1 MSWDNK
7 VIWSEGLFL
16 RPQHLQ
22 QNDRYVEKLVRS
34 RSAGLRGYGWGLTE
48 LTLNRDL
55 LSLGKIA
62 ISSARG
68 IMEDGTPFSIPDDA
82 DQPTPFEPPGHLRDS
97 LIHLAVPVYQPGAV
111 ETDSRPDA
119 DVVVRYAMTDQELVD
134 TNAGERDGASIEVGR
149 LRFQL
154 LPDEADR
161 AGFTCIPI
169 ARLIEVRADRQ
180 VMLDDSHIPPMLD
193 CAAAPNLADYITEIR
208 GLLHHRGE
216 ALAARVGQS
225 GTRGVAE
232 IADFLLLQ
240 AINRYE
246 PMFAHLSSAATV
258 HPETLYGHMA
268 QLCGELAT
276 YARADKR
283 PPAIG
288 VYRHED
294 LALTFRPVIQSIR
307 QSLSAVLEQTAVPI
321 PLRQHKYGVQVAE
334 VADRTLFT
342 TATFVLAVRAD
353 VEIERLRRAFPSQI
367 KIGPAD
373 KIKELVNVALPGIVI
388 NALPVAPR
396 QIPFH
401 VGVTYFEVDQ
411 QSPYWKE
418 MRQGGGALALHV
430 AGDFPNLEMALWAIR
445 GQ

>member
-34 RSAGLRGYGWGLTE
+34 RSAGLRGYGWGFTE
-48 LTLNRDL
+48 LVINRDL
-55 LSLGKIA
+55 LKLGKIA
-62 ISSARG
+62 ITTARG
-68 IMEDGTPFSIPDDA
+68 IMEDGTPFSIPDDV
-82 DQPTPFEPPGHLRDS
+82 DQPPPFDPPSHLRES
-97 LIHLAVPVYQPGAV
+97 AVHLAVPVYQPGAI
-111 ETDSRPDA
+111 ETDSRPSP
-119 DVVVRYAMTDQELVD
+119 DVPVRYAVAEQELID
-134 TNAGERDGASIEVGR
+134 TNAGERDGASVEVGR

-154 LPDEADR
+154 LPEEADR
-161 AGFTCIPI
+161 AGFTCLPI

-180 VMLDDSHIPPMLD
+180 VVLDDTYIPPMLD
-193 CAAAPNLADYITEIR
+193 CAATPGLAGYITEIH

-216 ALAARVGQS
+216 ALAARVSQS

-246 PMFAHLSSAATV
+246 PLFGHLSSASTV
-258 HPETLYGHMA
+258 HPETLFGHMA

-276 YARADKR
+276 YARSDKR
-283 PPAIG
+283 PPPIS
-288 VYRHED
+288 VYLHED
-294 LALTFRPVIQSIR
+294 LVTTFRPLIQSIR
-307 QSLSAVLEQTAVPI
+307 QSLSAVLEQTAIQI
-321 PLRQHKYGVQVAE
+321 PLRQHKYGVHVAE
-334 VADRTLFT
+334 VADRTLFS

-353 VEIERLRRAFPSQI
+353 VETERLRRAFPSQI
-367 KIGPAD
+367 KIGPAE
-373 KIKELVNVALPGIVI
+373 KIKELVNVALAGVVI
-388 NALPVAPR
+388 NPLPVAPR

-401 VGVTYFEVDQ
+401 VGVTYFEIDQ
-411 QSPYWKE
+411 QGPYWKE
-418 MRQGGGALALHV
+418 MHQSGVLALHV

>member
-34 RSAGLRGYGWGLTE
+34 RSAGLRGYSWGFTE
-48 LTLNRDL
+48 LSLNREL

-62 ISSARG
+62 IATARG

-82 DQPTPFEPPGHLRDS
+82 DHPTPFEPSAHLRDS
-97 LIHLAVPVYQPGAV
+97 LIHLALPVYQPGAV
-111 ETDSRPDA
+111 ETDGRLSV
-119 DVVVRYAMTDQELVD
+119 DVPVRYAMADQELVD

-149 LRFQL
+149 LRFQF
-154 LPDEADR
+154 LPEEADL
-161 AGFTCIPI
+161 AGFTCLPI
-169 ARLIEVRADRQ
+169 ARLNEVRADRQ
-180 VMLDDSHIPPMLD
+180 IMLDDRHIPPMLD
-193 CAAAPNLADYITEIR
+193 CAAEPRLVDYITEIR

-246 PMFAHLSSAATV
+246 PLFDHLSSAATV
-258 HPETLYGHMA
+258 HPETLFGYMA
-268 QLCGELAT
+268 QLSGELAT
-276 YARADKR
+276 YARSDKR
-283 PPAIG
+283 PPQIG
-288 VYRHED
+288 AYHHED
-294 LALTFRPVIQSIR
+294 LATTFKPVIQSIR

-321 PLRQHKYGVQVAE
+321 TLRQHKYGVHVAE
-334 VADRTLFT
+334 VADRSLFT

-353 VEIERLRRAFPSQI
+353 IEIERLRRAFPSQI

-388 NALPVAPR
+388 NPLPVAPR

-401 VGVTYFEVDQ
+401 IRVTYFEIDQ

-418 MRQGGGALALHV
+418 IRQSGALALHV

-445 GQ
+445 SQ